1 MRNLYYLYLI
11 IYKKIYDKISDK
23 KIDWNFILKFTFV
36 TLFPNLI
43 EPYLKD
49 SILNRAVESNF
60 ISYEFY
66 NPRDFTTN
74 KHKKVDDAMVGGG
87 AGMLLFCQPLFD
99 CLNEIKRKD
108 KDAYIIFPLA
118 AAKPFRQNDAKR
130 LANKKNIV
138 MVSGRYEGIDERVI
152 EKYANEVFSIG
163 EYILTGGELPSLVM
177 ADAISR
183 NVQGVLGNEASL
195 EIESYE
201 NNLLEAPSFTK
212 PENYENISVVKEFLK
227 GNHSK
232 ICDLK
237 FQMSICKTKYYRPSK
252 EKRWKTDI

>member
-1 MRNLYYLYLI
+1 
-11 IYKKIYDKISDK
+11 
-23 KIDWNFILKFTFV
+23 LKFIFV

-43 EPYLKD
+43 EPYFKD
-49 SILNRAVESNF
+49 SILKRAVERNL

-66 NPRDFTTN
+66 NPRDFTKN
-74 KHKKVDDAMVGGG
+74 KHKKVDEQMIGGG
-87 AGMLLFCQPLFD
+87 AGMLLVCQPLFD
-99 CLNEIKRKD
+99 CLDKIKTKN

-118 AAKPFRQNDAKR
+118 AGKPFTQNDAKR

-163 EYILTGGELPSLVM
+163 EFILTGGELPSLVI
-177 ADAISR
+177 ADAITR
-183 NVQGVLGNEASL
+183 NIDGVLGNANSL
-195 EIESYE
+195 EVESYE
-201 NNLLEAPSFTK
+201 NNLLEAPSFAK
-212 PENYENISVVKEFLK
+212 PENYQNLSVVKEFLK

-237 FQMSICKTKYYRPSK
+237 FQMSICKTKYYRPNK
-252 EKRWKTDI
+252 EKR

>member
-1 MRNLYYLYLI
+1 M
-11 IYKKIYDKISDK
+11 
-23 KIDWNFILKFTFV
+23 KFTFV

-43 EPYLKD
+43 EPYFHD
-49 SILNRAVESNF
+49 SILKRAVDSNF
-60 ISYEFY
+60 INYEFY

-74 KHKKVDDAMVGGG
+74 KHKKVDDQMVGGG

-99 CLNEIKRKD
+99 CLDEIKRKNE
-108 KDAYIIFPLA
+108 DAYIIFPLA
-118 AAKPFRQNDAKR
+118 AAKPFKQNDAKR

-138 MVSGRYEGIDERVI
+138 FVSGRYEGIDERVI

-163 EYILTGGELPSLVM
+163 DFILTGGELPSLVM

-183 NVQGVLGNEASL
+183 NVENVLGNADSL
-195 EIESYE
+195 DMESYE

-212 PENYENISVVKEFLK
+212 PEIFQNLSVIKEFLK

-232 ICDLK
+232 ISDLK
-237 FQMSICKTKYYRPSK
+237 NNLAICKTKYFRPGLVKNKKSK
-252 EKRWKTDI
+252 

>member
-1 MRNLYYLYLI
+1 M
-11 IYKKIYDKISDK
+11 
-23 KIDWNFILKFTFV
+23 KFTFV

-49 SILNRAVESNF
+49 SILNRAIESKF

-66 NPRDFTTN
+66 NPRDFTKN
-74 KHKKVDDAMVGGG
+74 KHKKVDDQMVGGG

-99 CLNEIKRKD
+99 CLDEIRRKNED
-108 KDAYIIFPLA
+108 VYIIFPLA
-118 AAKPFRQNDAKR
+118 AAKPFKQNDAKR

-138 MVSGRYEGIDERVI
+138 FISGRYEGIDERVI

-183 NVQGVLGNEASL
+183 NINGVLGNIDSL
-195 EIESYE
+195 EVESYE
-201 NNLLEAPSFTK
+201 NNLLEAPSFAK
-212 PENYENISVVKEFLK
+212 PEKFQNLSVVKEYLK
-227 GNHSK
+227 GNHSR

-237 FQMSICKTKYYRPSK
+237 FQMSICKTKYYRPNK
-252 EKRWKTDI
+252 EKK